1 MMSWPKLLV
10 VPACSLA
17 LAATACGGARSGTV
31 PVVPE
36 ENVATSS
43 ASSTPTVTTTSSAGP
58 ASPTTAAKPTAS
70 ARPPEVA
77 ASQFD
82 PERFTTPTRMTN
94 PYFPMKPWT
103 QWVWKGHAYDDGDR
117 VTRKITMTVTDLTK
131 VVNGVRTVVGYD
143 QDATAGETE
152 EVELT
157 FYAQDDDGAVWYFG
171 EYSEEYDGAKIVK
184 SPTWLGGLRQAR
196 PGIMMQPAPRTGT
209 PGYEEGWGGSEVD
222 WTDRGK
228 VDQVG
233 VKDCVPTGC
242 YQDVVVIDEYN
253 PDEPGTHQ
261 LKSYAPGIGGIRTG
275 WRGAKEVEQEE
286 LELVSRRRLSPDQ
299 QDDVRSAV
307 LAEEKRAYQRSPQV
321 YGRTAP
327 MTARS
332 S

>member
-1 MMSWPKLLV
+1 MSWPKLLV

-36 ENVATSS
+36 ENAATPSTTSAATATSRPVSSPSS
-43 ASSTPTVTTTSSAGP
+43 ATTTGTP
-58 ASPTTAAKPTAS
+58 APS
-70 ARPPEVA
+70 ARPREVA
-77 ASQFD
+77 DRDFD
-82 PERFTTPTRMTN
+82 PARFTAPTRITN
-94 PYFPMKPWT
+94 PYFPLEPGT

-143 QDATAGETE
+143 QDATGGETE

-171 EYSEEYDGAKIVK
+171 EYSEEYDGTKIVK

-196 PGIMMQPAPRTGT
+196 PGIMMQPAPHTGT
-209 PGYEEGWGGSEVD
+209 RSYAEGWGGSDVD
-222 WTDRGK
+222 WTDRGR

-242 YQDVVVIDEYN
+242 YKDVVVIDEFN

-261 LKSYAPGIGGIRTG
+261 LKSYARDVGGIRTG
-275 WRGAKEVEQEE
+275 WRGANEVEREE
-286 LELVSRRRLSPDQ
+286 LELVSRRRLSADQ
-299 QDDVRSAV
+299 QDDVHGAV
-307 LAEEKRAYQRSPQV
+307 LAEEKRAYQRSPEV
-321 YGRTAP
+321 YGKTAP
-327 MTARS
+327 MTPRS
-332 S
+332 